1 MLRTLL
7 SRVLPGSDDG
17 RDETDSDRDGAD
29 SEFAGSRLD
38 ASVVHAHG
46 GDVTLENDADAD
58 EIESQVRAAEREWWR
73 E

>member
-7 SRVLPGSDDG
+7 ARVLSGSDDG
-17 RDETDSDRDGAD
+17 ETNSDPDEAN

-46 GDVTLENDADAD
+46 GDVTLEHDTDAD
-58 EIESQVRAAEREWWR
+58 ELESRARAAERERWR

>member
-7 SRVLPGSDDG
+7 ARVLPGSDDG
-17 RDETDSDRDGAD
+17 HDETDSDREGTD
-29 SEFAGSRLD
+29 SAFAGSRLD

-46 GDVTLENDADAD
+46 GDVTLENDDGAD
-58 EIESQVRAAEREWWR
+58 ELESRARAAERERWR